1 MKIIRRLLSILDW
14 RIRRDRAET
23 RLGDDLQGFLD
34 LAVADK
40 LREGMT
46 PEQARRA
53 AWLELG
59 GTEPMKELIRS
70 TRHGHL
76 LDELERDVRHGCRM
90 FVRQPGFTAIVL
102 LTLALGIGANTAV
115 FSLIDALMLRSL
127 PVSDPQSLRL
137 VNLSGRNS
145 LPGRRD
151 SSLSYPIVRALDAQH
166 EIFSGVAGFS
176 GTTFNVDRTTEV
188 TRIRGA
194 LVTGNFFRTLGVKP
208 TVGRLLEAADDE
220 RGAPLTAVI
229 SDGFWARE
237 FNRNPATIGQTLLLN
252 GAPATVVGVT
262 PKGFDGANVGQP
274 ADVTIA
280 IASLPIVQPA
290 MAGLL
295 EPGNFWIRVLARP
308 AAGVSAREAAARLNA
323 AWPTLAESVLSPRWS
338 ASRRA
343 DMIALAFFLDPGATG
358 WTFLRSLY
366 DRPLVVLQVVAALVL
381 VIACANIASLFLAR
395 ASSRRREMAVR
406 LAIGAG
412 RARILRQLLI
422 EGFLLTFAGA
432 ALGIGV
438 AWASGRFLLDLLS
451 TGAFTVA
458 FDLTP
463 NWHVLGF
470 AVLFAVA
477 TGTVFGVAPA
487 VSAMRQA
494 PAMALV
500 DDSRT
505 STRRSRALPA
515 LVALQVALSLVLVSG
530 AALFART
537 LSNLHQVSSGF
548 DADGVFVVDLERGNG
563 PAPESLAD
571 IVRRVPGVTSASV
584 TTHTPLNGSSWSE
597 AIVPAGEPMP
607 AQDNARIV
615 GVGPQFFETLRIPLS
630 RGRRFTADD
639 IVGHPGVAIVNER
652 YAAKYFPNRSPLGQR
667 LVSTLMGQA
676 ADLEVVG
683 VARDTAASN
692 LRSEP
697 PPMVYVAFDQFG
709 GRQSSPSLT
718 IRVNRSSAAVVAAVH
733 EALQH
738 ELPGFPVEVRALAA
752 QIDGT
757 LMQERLMATLA
768 GGFGV
773 LALVLSSIGVYGLLA
788 YTVALRS
795 REIGIRMAL
804 GSTRV
809 AVVST
814 IVRQGLWLLLLGVAA
829 GYPAAR
835 AASGLVS
842 SMLFGVTPS
851 DPATMMAAAGVL
863 TAAVLL
869 ASYLPARRASRVN
882 PLVVLRHE

>member
-1 MKIIRRLLSILDW
+1 
-14 RIRRDRAET
+14 
-23 RLGDDLQGFLD
+23 
-34 LAVADK
+34 
-40 LREGMT
+40 
-46 PEQARRA
+46 
-53 AWLELG
+53 
-59 GTEPMKELIRS
+59 
-70 TRHGHL
+70 
-76 LDELERDVRHGCRM
+76 
-90 FVRQPGFTAIVL
+90 
-102 LTLALGIGANTAV
+102 
-115 FSLIDALMLRSL
+115 
-127 PVSDPQSLRL
+127 
-137 VNLSGRNS
+137 
-145 LPGRRD
+145 
-151 SSLSYPIVRALDAQH
+151 
-166 EIFSGVAGFS
+166 
-176 GTTFNVDRTTEV
+176 
-188 TRIRGA
+188 
-194 LVTGNFFRTLGVKP
+194 
-208 TVGRLLEAADDE
+208 
-220 RGAPLTAVI
+220 
-229 SDGFWARE
+229 
-237 FNRNPATIGQTLLLN
+237 
-252 GAPATVVGVT
+252 
-262 PKGFDGANVGQP
+262 
-274 ADVTIA
+274 
-280 IASLPIVQPA
+280 
-290 MAGLL
+290 
-295 EPGNFWIRVLARP
+295 
-308 AAGVSAREAAARLNA
+308 
-323 AWPTLAESVLSPRWS
+323 
-338 ASRRA
+338 
-343 DMIALAFFLDPGATG
+343 
-358 WTFLRSLY
+358 
-366 DRPLVVLQVVAALVL
+366 
-381 VIACANIASLFLAR
+381 
-395 ASSRRREMAVR
+395 
-406 LAIGAG
+406 
-412 RARILRQLLI
+412 
-422 EGFLLTFAGA
+422 
-432 ALGIGV
+432 
-438 AWASGRFLLDLLS
+438 
-451 TGAFTVA
+451 
-458 FDLTP
+458 
-463 NWHVLGF
+463 
-470 AVLFAVA
+470 
-477 TGTVFGVAPA
+477 
-487 VSAMRQA
+487 
-494 PAMALV
+494 LV

-548 DADGVFVVDLERGNG
+548 DADGVFVVDLERGKG

-630 RGRRFTADD
+630 RGRSFTADD

-718 IRVNRSSAAVVAAVH
+718 IRVNRPSAAVVAAVH
-733 EALQH
+733 EALQR
-738 ELPGFPVEVRALAA
+738 ELPGFPVEVRALTA

-809 AVVST
+809 AVIST

-863 TAAVLL
+863 TAAVFL